1 MSFGAF
7 CGGLPDPCFLVL
19 TVVLQEHVSLVFLDI
34 GNIHVVRSS
43 MTALVRA
50 CSEENED
57 DMFAGIG
64 NSQWMSHLSSILKG
78 GVAIAQALQ

>member
-1 MSFGAF
+1 
-7 CGGLPDPCFLVL
+7 
-19 TVVLQEHVSLVFLDI
+19 
-34 GNIHVVRSS
+34 